1 MSFVSEWMKEW
12 YGYHSKEY
20 RKAHPK
26 PEEPKTDDPEAKAEY
41 EKALSKWGTGFAIWC
56 IEHAGEPL
64 LAEKEEDS
72 V

>member
-1 MSFVSEWMKEW
+1 MGIVSEWMKEW
-12 YGYHSKEY
+12 YGYHSREY
-20 RKAHPK
+20 RKVHPK
-26 PEEPKTDDPEAKAEY
+26 PEEPKTDDPEAKAKY
-41 EKALSKWGTGFAIWC
+41 EEDMNRWGMGFAIWC